1 MQRLLTAA
9 VLVPLLY
16 GAIKWAP
23 APVFYGVAVLA
34 IVGACWECYRMMRQC
49 SATPLVLLGLAAAAA
64 TVWSHGG
71 VTPVLG
77 GPAIPPVALML
88 VAVPV
93 AMVLRPNPE
102 RILRTVMETV
112 FPVLF
117 IASTMG
123 YVVSLRALP
132 DPDGEDLVMLLFVCV
147 ILGDTAAY
155 YVGRS
160 IGRRPLA
167 PQISPKKTREGFI
180 GAMVGSTL
188 GALIAHL
195 WFYQRLPL
203 GHVLPVGLLLGVTG
217 AVGDLA
223 ESVVKRAC
231 QVKDSSQLFPGHG
244 GIFDRTDNLLLASP
258 VLYHYYLWFLGT
270 GR

>member
-16 GAIKWAP
+16 GAIKWAS
-23 APVFYGVAVLA
+23 APVFYGVAVLV
-34 IVGACWECYRMMRQC
+34 IVGACWECYRMMRHC
-49 SATPLVLLGLAAAAA
+49 AASPFVLPGLAATAA
-64 TVWSHGG
+64 TVWAHSGLDPG
-71 VTPVLG
+71 LG
-77 GPAIPPVALML
+77 GPAVPPMALML
-88 VAVPV
+88 VAVPA
-93 AMVLRPNPE
+93 AMALRPSPE

-123 YVVSLRALP
+123 YVVALRALP

-147 ILGDTAAY
+147 VLGDTAAY
-155 YVGRS
+155 YVGRTL
-160 IGRRPLA
+160 GRRPLA
-167 PQISPKKTREGFI
+167 PQISPKKTWEGFI
-180 GAMVGSTL
+180 GAMVGATL
-188 GALIAHL
+188 GALIAHV

-203 GHVLPVGLLLGVTG
+203 AHVLPLGLLLGVSG
-217 AVGDLA
+217 AMGDLA

-231 QVKDSSQLFPGHG
+231 QVKDSSGLLPGHG

-258 VLYHYYLWFLGT
+258 VLYHYYVWFLGA